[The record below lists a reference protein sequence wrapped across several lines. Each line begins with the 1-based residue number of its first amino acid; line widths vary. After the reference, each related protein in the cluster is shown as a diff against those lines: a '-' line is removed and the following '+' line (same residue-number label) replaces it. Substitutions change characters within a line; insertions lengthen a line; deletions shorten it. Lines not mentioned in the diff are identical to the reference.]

1 MSMLELM
8 ELIHEFE
15 RVFNITATKPDYD
28 YLRALLEESNKD

>member
-1 MSMLELM
+1 MSILELM

-15 RVFNITATKPDYD
+15 RVFNITAKPDYD